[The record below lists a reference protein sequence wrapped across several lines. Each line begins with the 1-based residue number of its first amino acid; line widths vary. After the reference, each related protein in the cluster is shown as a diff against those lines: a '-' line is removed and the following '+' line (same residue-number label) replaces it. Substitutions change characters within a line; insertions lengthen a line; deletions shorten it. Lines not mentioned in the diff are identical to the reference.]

1 MSANLNADNS
11 ANKYSINLLQP
22 ELLPEKIFL
31 TLPRVVSTWVIAFTL
46 MLSWGVYTE
55 FEHKSL
61 QGKLNVLQKE
71 KATQDKQLADLTLQI
86 TSRKVDSNLAENLA
100 SIKLL
105 ISNKQAL
112 HEKLTNPNKTYVAGF
127 ATAMNELAQ
136 LHHQDVRLQSININN
151 DDMTFSGLALTPE
164 AVPAWLAG
172 FENSLLLSGKSFS
185 HFKLSENEESITE
198 FTVSSKAKEVS
209 LK

>member
-1 MSANLNADNS
+1 MSANPNADNS

-198 FTVSSKAKEVS
+198 FTVSSKTKEVS